1 MKKIILFLLLP
12 VSIIYAQKRDIIYKI
27 GYDSYPANGYFYG
40 VSVLYLRDDHSY
52 RLSVQVYNSRKMAR
66 KNVLRTFD
74 DEYGKW
80 KMSGDTLLLYDNDK
94 KRQQMKFIKVNNKR
108 IAFLID
114 DVERSDQYWR
124 KIKI

>member
-12 VSIIYAQKRDIIYKI
+12 VSIIYAQRDIIYKI
-27 GYDSYPANGYFYG
+27 GYDSYPANGYSYG

-66 KNVLRTFD
+66 KNVLRSSN

-114 DVERSDQYWR
+114 DLEKSDQYWK
-124 KIKI
+124 KIKY

>member
-12 VSIIYAQKRDIIYKI
+12 VSIIYAQKRDIVYRI

-40 VSVLYLRDDHSY
+40 VSVLYLRDDYSY
-52 RLSVQVYNSRKMAR
+52 KLSVQKYNSRRMAR

-114 DVERSDQYWR
+114 DVERSDRYWR
-124 KIKI
+124 KVKN

>member
-12 VSIIYAQKRDIIYKI
+12 VSIIYAQKRDIVYRI

-40 VSVLYLRDDHSY
+40 VSVLYLRDDYSY
-52 RLSVQVYNSRKMAR
+52 KLSVQKYNSRRMAR

>member
-1 MKKIILFLLLP
+1 MLLP
-12 VSIIYAQKRDIIYKI
+12 VSIIYAQRDIIYKI
-27 GYDSYPANGYFYG
+27 GYDSYPTIGYFYG

-52 RLSVQVYNSRKMAR
+52 RLSVQVYSSRKMAR
-66 KNVLRTFD
+66 KNVLRSSD

-114 DVERSDQYWR
+114 DLEKSDQYWK
-124 KIKI
+124 KIKY